1 MNRTLKLSVLTALA
15 LGCSQAMALGLGQ
28 IHVKSKL
35 GKPLL
40 AEIPLVADYPG
51 EASDVQ
57 ARLASQDAFKRANL
71 EFNQVS
77 GELKFAVVG
86 DGHGGKLIRIT
97 SDDPINEPFL
107 DFLVEMDWPKGRLVR
122 EFTVLLDPPTLAPA
136 APHRSA
142 PVARTP
148 APAQVSHSAPSRSG
162 ASGRVHDGRYG
173 PVHAGQTLTSVAR
186 DTRAS
191 DVSLGQMMLAL
202 YKENPDAFYK
212 DNINALKRGAVL
224 RVPSKAQAEALSEA
238 AAMAE
243 VRRQN
248 AAWRGGSVPK
258 PTTVGGAGGRD
269 QQAASGGHDNSG
281 DHLQLVPPKNGGGAN
296 TRAGV
301 KGGTGD
307 KAVNGLRDQLART
320 KESLSTAQQQSQDLQ
335 GQVNSLQAINNKNQ
349 KLIDLKNAQIAEL
362 QQKLAQARKQAG
374 LPPASP
380 SAPGQAMAQGVAP
393 AVAGSVA
400 SASAKNTQPATGS
413 TAMAPASAHSA
424 PVTSAMTPPAKPAAH
439 KPAPAN
445 KPVPAHHAATP
456 AHPAPAQPWYTALWV
471 KALAAIII
479 IGGLLAVLLGMR
491 KRKSSA
497 PIAPTT
503 SLADQFAD
511 EEAPPAMDDEQREL
525 LDQLAEH
532 PDDVGLHLELVS
544 LYYARGDVEH
554 FEGAA
559 EAMYAHITDTEQ
571 PEWLD
576 VLAMGRELSPGHPL
590 FADLDAAPADDLSE
604 SPVDDSGFSAEAYE
618 AGAVATPFSA
628 DQAMDIEHDE
638 SELVMPTPGEHEDTP
653 AGDDGYDFNFALAP
667 EGEGEPSEETTRFDA
682 EPDLHGEGSD
692 DLIMPPL
699 ADDEA
704 PAPADEVDAQVPP
717 AEVSE
722 AEAEEDVT
730 DFSWLPPAE
739 EAPPPASA
747 EPLPAEDADAGP
759 VDLPPLEPDFDL
771 GTDLPETPA
780 VDDVPAEPEQEPLAF
795 DGTPDDPVDTKLDLA
810 RAYMDM
816 GDPEGARAMLE
827 EVLDEGSQMQKDV
840 AQKLLDDLP

>member
-51 EASDVQ
+51 EANDVQ
-57 ARLASQDAFKRANL
+57 AQLASQDAFKRANL
-71 EFNQVS
+71 DFNEVS

-97 SDDPINEPFL
+97 SDAPINEPFL
-107 DFLVEMDWPKGRLVR
+107 DFLVEVDWPKGRLVR
-122 EFTVLLDPPTLAPA
+122 EFTVLLDPPTMAPA

-142 PVARTP
+142 P
-148 APAQVSHSAPSRSG
+148 APAPSRRAPAPVPVRHRAPPSQG
-162 ASGRVHDGRYG
+162 ASGHVHDGRYG
-173 PVHAGQTLTSVAR
+173 PVHDGQTLTSVAR
-186 DTRAS
+186 QTLPA
-191 DVSLGQMMLAL
+191 DVSLSQMMLAL

-238 AAMAE
+238 AAIAE
-243 VRRQN
+243 VRQQN

-269 QQAASGGHDNSG
+269 QRATSGAQADSGDG
-281 DHLQLVPPKNGGGAN
+281 DHLQLVPPKQGGGAN

-307 KAVNGLRDQLART
+307 QAVNGLRDQLART

-335 GQVNSLQAINNKNQ
+335 SQVNSLQNINDKNQ

-374 LPPASP
+374 LPPAPQAAP
-380 SAPGQAMAQGVAP
+380 SP
-393 AVAGSVA
+393 AVQPDTTPAAAGSVA
-400 SASAKNTQPATGS
+400 SASAKASQPATGS
-413 TAMAPASAHSA
+413 TAMTPASAHSA
-424 PVTSAMTPPAKPAAH
+424 PAASAMTPPAKPAAH
-439 KPAPAN
+439 TPAHAAKPAPT
-445 KPVPAHHAATP
+445 HHATAP
-456 AHPAPAQPWYTALWV
+456 HHPASAQPWYTALWV
-471 KALAAIII
+471 KALAALVI

-491 KRKSSA
+491 KRQSSA

-511 EEAPPAMDDEQREL
+511 EEAPPSMDDEQREL

-559 EAMYAHITDTEQ
+559 EAMYAHIADTEQ

-576 VLAMGRELSPGHPL
+576 VVAMGRELSPGHPL
-590 FADLDAAPADDLSE
+590 FADPDAAPVDDAAE
-604 SPVDDSGFSAEAYE
+604 PPVDDSGFSAQAYE
-618 AGAVATPFSA
+618 AGAVASPFAA
-628 DQAMDIEHDE
+628 DQALDIEHDE
-638 SELVMPTPGEHEDTP
+638 SELVMSTPGDHPQPRAD
-653 AGDDGYDFNFALAP
+653 DDGYDFDFALP
-667 EGEGEPSEETTRFDA
+667 PQDEDGTGEKTSSFNA
-682 EPDLHGEGSD
+682 EPDLHGEGGD

-699 ADDEA
+699 ADDQA

-739 EAPPPASA
+739 DDNAPQASA
-747 EPLPAEDADAGP
+747 EDAGP
-759 VDLPPLEPDFDL
+759 ADLPPLEPDFDL

-780 VDDVPAEPEQEPLAF
+780 ADAASDESQQEPMAF

-827 EVLDEGSQMQKDV
+827 EVLEEGSQMQKDM